1 MTKKERKASI
11 ISCRKYIEKGFKILI
26 LNQIKLLEGKLQASF
41 FLYINTK
48 ILKKVLGNQGQQV
61 KKKKYKANL
70 SLQQE
75 FKFGLMIKKQKI

>member
-1 MTKKERKASI
+1 MR
-11 ISCRKYIEKGFKILI
+11 
-26 LNQIKLLEGKLQASF
+26 LLERKLQARF

-48 ILKKVLGNQGQQV
+48 ILKEVLANQGQQV
-61 KKKKYKANL
+61 KKKKHKANL

>member
-1 MTKKERKASI
+1 MER
-11 ISCRKYIEKGFKILI
+11 
-26 LNQIKLLEGKLQASF
+26 KLQASF

-48 ILKKVLGNQGQQV
+48 ILKKVLANQGQQV
-61 KKKKYKANL
+61 KKKKFKANL